1 MHRAGAMAV
10 KDKYDFVHISLRQYA
25 KFPRTFNM
33 VKLQRSHWTGAIER
47 HQKVE
52 EGIHRS
58 MKRALRDVGLFCMS
72 GGFQPYPTTPPARR
86 DPFRIESC

>member
-33 VKLQRSHWTGAIER
+33 VKLQRSHWTGAI
-47 HQKVE
+47 
-52 EGIHRS
+52 
-58 MKRALRDVGLFCMS
+58 
-72 GGFQPYPTTPPARR
+72 
-86 DPFRIESC
+86 